1 MSLEFKKFVLGVNMA
16 VVVLETALFALLL
29 VAASTTL
36 YLRFSRHKLP
46 QLVIWNP
53 VVLFTI
59 LISATSGAHW
69 SLTIVRFFDAFL
81 WSANAERFYL
91 DNSLETQTARSL
103 LSVMSVI
110 IGDAAIIHRLWL
122 IWNRSFPVII
132 LPVMTCIGILIMGCI
147 STYLSAQPVAREQL
161 LSVPVERWVEA
172 SWIIT
177 LATNMYCTGLIVWKI
192 WKMKRTVEHLLG
204 DGTLVS
210 VLIVLLESAAIWTI
224 WGLFF
229 AITNEI
235 GSPVQAIG
243 GDLSSVMVGLVNIV
257 IYLRVELQ
265 CARPQG
271 SDRTGV
277 VMTSSPSIVPYFVN
291 RASAQ
296 IPRGTV

>member
-16 VVVLETALFALLL
+16 VVVLESALFALLL

-36 YLRFSRHKLP
+36 YLRFSRHELP

-59 LISATSGAHW
+59 LISVTSCAHW

-91 DNSLETQTARSL
+91 DKSLETQTARSL
-103 LSVMSVI
+103 LTVMSVTM
-110 IGDAAIIHRLWL
+110 GDAAIIHRLWL

-132 LPVMTCIGILIMGCI
+132 LPVMTCSGIL
-147 STYLSAQPVAREQL
+147 T
-161 LSVPVERWVEA
+161 VPVERWVEA
-172 SWIIT
+172 GWIIN
-177 LATNMYCTGLIVWKI
+177 LATNIYCTGLIVWKI
-192 WKMKRTVEHLLG
+192 WKTKRTVEHLLG
-204 DGTLVS
+204 HGTLVP

-224 WGLFF
+224 WELFF
-229 AITNEI
+229 AITNKI
-235 GSPVQAIG
+235 GSPLQAIG

-265 CARPQG
+265 CTRPQG

-277 VMTSSPSIVPYFVN
+277 VMTSSPSIVPYYVN